1 MAHEFG
7 CQPTTPVI
15 GGMCDVRAGRALSTI
30 VPHGCF
36 RRAAAIW

>member
-15 GGMCDVRAGRALSTI
+15 GGMCAVGWFAPRPPSCRTGVRRG
-30 VPHGCF
+30 
-36 RRAAAIW
+36 